1 MPQTDQQ
8 KIIEIRVRYDQAV
21 QGIAKYTQAIN
32 QLKTKQQELKGKLK
46 QGTISEQ
53 QYNTAMAQ
61 NREQVKAY
69 QADIRALSREY
80 QNNIKEQ
87 RENEGSLVSLRAQL
101 SRLTASYDQLGREM
115 RKGEMGENLRKQ
127 IMEVSQELKEAEA
140 ETNRFYRNVGNYE
153 SGFNGLN
160 MSVQQILREMPNAA
174 MSMNTFF
181 LAISNN
187 IPMLVDEINR
197 LREANKAAAAEGR
210 AGVSIWKALS
220 GAFFSWNTAIS
231 VGVTLLTVYG
241 GEIVKWIAN
250 LFKGKDALDQIQ
262 KSQQEFNAFQRKMNE
277 DWRNS
282 VAQTAGENI
291 AAYQKLMREYN
302 ALGNNMQAKEK
313 FITDNQEAFHNLGF
327 SVTGVTDAES
337 LLVKNT
343 DAVVNA
349 LVARAKAA
357 AYEQQITDA
366 TQRYI
371 NQTEYNRS
379 TVAGGGFYNRIR
391 AGQSYITTGVI
402 PELLRGLREGE
413 DYILTASQSL
423 SRFEVTVAGAARI
436 NAQRSKEAAE
446 RLKDNNA
453 EAKRQLDE
461 VVNRATEGLEQQANA
476 AKQIYKKI
484 GVTEYSP
491 AEDKYAKQQETAA
504 QKAARLRAEA
514 NKKALQ
520 EQQKADELLNKLI
533 ENNLERR
540 RAEITT
546 QYDNEIETLKNRLA
560 TEKNLNADA
569 RKAMNSQ
576 ITSLEKI
583 KNQELAKIDEEA
595 IRAEV
600 ERETQWLAWLLEAAG
615 EDYRKRRD
623 IKLRE
628 LEDNEKLEE
637 ARIKSE
643 ISDEKER
650 EKQLEA
656 MHKAFN
662 ARRKAITDEY
672 VKDTTDAQVKAINDK
687 FTNQINGLGYDT
699 GADSELKKAEL
710 ELNKWLEIR
719 ANARQ
724 EDGESAEAYAKRL
737 QDIDAQVTAAKQ
749 RYNQV
754 QINAEKVKWNTISSL
769 TNSAAQL
776 VRNFGAESKAMT
788 ALAKTLA
795 LATVAINTGKAISEA
810 IAANAGSP
818 WGFATIATVIAQ
830 ILSAMTSAT
839 SIINSAKFATGGLV
853 SGPGTGT
860 SDSIPAMLSNG
871 ESVMTARATGMF
883 APLLSTLNQLGGG
896 VPITPG
902 EPTPAIG
909 EEFLAAAIAK
919 GMERM
924 PRPVV
929 SVEEIN
935 KVSKRVEVIERMG
948 RV

>member
-32 QLKTKQQELKGKLK
+32 QLKTEQQQLKDELK

-197 LREANKAAAAEGR
+197 LREANKAAAVEGR

-241 GEIVKWIAN
+241 GEIVKWIGN
-250 LFKGKDALDQIQ
+250 LFNAKKQVGILADEVNRYNSAMVEARKRAGEEIGQLRVLYSQVSNVNLSMEARLSAVKKLQTEYPAYFKNLTKEQILAGNASAAYRQLTNDIIAAARARAAQERINELAGRQIQ
-262 KSQQEFNAFQRKMNE
+262 EQRGANADDNWIRTNQQLYEQAIRYRQENQRKLNE
-277 DWRNS
+277 QFGDDMTS
-282 VAQTAGENI
+282 P
-291 AAYQKLMREYN
+291 AARAATVEMYREYRKLFGYIVEDYDTISGRLERHKKN
-302 ALGNNMQAKEK
+302 VADIEKKMQ
-313 FITDNQEAFHNLGF
+313 GY
-327 SVTGVTDAES
+327 TG
-337 LLVKNT
+337 
-343 DAVVNA
+343 
-349 LVARAKAA
+349 
-357 AYEQQITDA
+357 
-366 TQRYI
+366 YI
-371 NQTEYNRS
+371 NQAADAMGRLEY
-379 TVAGGGFYNRIR
+379 
-391 AGQSYITTGVI
+391 
-402 PELLRGLREGE
+402 
-413 DYILTASQSL
+413 DD
-423 SRFEVTVAGAARI
+423 
-436 NAQRSKEAAE
+436 KEA
-446 RLKDNNA
+446 K
-453 EAKRQLDE
+453 
-461 VVNRATEGLEQQANA
+461 TM
-476 AKQIYKKI
+476 
-484 GVTEYSP
+484 
-491 AEDKYAKQQETAA
+491 AKQQETAA

-600 ERETQWLAWLLEAAG
+600 ERETQRLAWLLEAAG

-643 ISDEKER
+643 IFDEKER

-749 RYNQV
+749 RYNQA

-810 IAANAGSP
+810 IAANAGKP

>member
-8 KIIEIRVRYDQAV
+8 KIIEIKIRMDDAMR
-21 QGIAKYTQAIN
+21 GIADYVKQITELKAEQKKLN
-32 QLKTKQQELKGKLK
+32 QQLKDN
-46 QGTISEQ
+46 TITEAEYASK
-53 QYNTAMAQ
+53 MAQ
-61 NREQVKAY
+61 NREKIKSYNAS
-69 QADIRALSREY
+69 IRALSKEY
-80 QNNIKEQ
+80 QSNIKEQ

-160 MSVQQILREMPNAA
+160 TSVQQILREMPNAA

-197 LREANKAAAAEGR
+197 LREANKAAAADGK

-220 GAFFSWNTAIS
+220 GALFSWNTVIS

-241 GEIVKWIAN
+241 GEIVKWIGN
-250 LFKGKDALDQIQ
+250 LFKAKEQVGILTDEVNRHNSAMANAQKRAGEEIGQLRTLRARAEDVSLSMRARLAAVKELQKKYPAYLGNLTKEEILAGRASSAYKQLTQDILAAARARAAQERIDELAGRQIQ
-262 KSQQEFNAFQRKMNE
+262 EQRGATADTNFTRRNREAYNVAIQREERRRQLRELMDDEGIVWRSDYADEWAELRKLQDADKVLIAQFNQRNE
-277 DWRNS
+277 RLENHKK
-282 VAQTAGENI
+282 NI
-291 AAYQKLMREYN
+291 AAY
-302 ALGNNMQAKEK
+302 EK
-313 FITDNQEAFHNLGF
+313 QM
-327 SVTGVTDAES
+327 
-337 LLVKNT
+337 
-343 DAVVNA
+343 
-349 LVARAKAA
+349 
-357 AYEQQITDA
+357 
-366 TQRYI
+366 
-371 NQTEYNRS
+371 
-379 TVAGGGFYNRIR
+379 
-391 AGQSYITTGVI
+391 QSYTGVI
-402 PELLRGLREGE
+402 K
-413 DYILTASQSL
+413 Q
-423 SRFEVTVAGAARI
+423 AADAMERLEYDD
-436 NAQRSKEAAE
+436 KEA
-446 RLKDNNA
+446 K
-453 EAKRQLDE
+453 
-461 VVNRATEGLEQQANA
+461 
-476 AKQIYKKI
+476 
-484 GVTEYSP
+484 
-491 AEDKYAKQQETAA
+491 
-504 QKAARLRAEA
+504 KAARLRAEA

-533 ENNLERR
+533 ENNLGRR

-600 ERETQWLAWLLEAAG
+600 ERETQRLAWLLEAAG

-643 ISDEKER
+643 IFDEKER

-672 VKDTTDAQVKAINDK
+672 VKDTTGAQVKAINDK

-749 RYNQV
+749 RYNQA

-810 IAANAGSP
+810 IATHAGRWDFWS
-818 WGFATIATVIAQ
+818 IAPLVAQ
-830 ILSAMTSAT
+830 ILSAMATAT

>member
-32 QLKTKQQELKGKLK
+32 QLKTEQQQLKDELK

-153 SGFNGLN
+153 SGFKGLN

-197 LREANKAAAAEGR
+197 LREANKAAAADGK

-220 GAFFSWNTAIS
+220 GALFSWNTVIS

-423 SRFEVTVAGAARI
+423 SKFEVTVAGAVRI

-446 RLKDNNA
+446 RLKANNE
-453 EAKRQLDE
+453 EARRQLDE
-461 VVNRATEGLEQQANA
+461 VVNRATEGLEQQVNAEQSIYNKLGITRYNEKEAEKMAKPQLKQEQTDANERAPKENEESERLQELQDQLADIVAKGYEERRKIVA
-476 AKQIYKKI
+476 AKYDREI
-484 GVTEYSP
+484 
-491 AEDKYAKQQETAA
+491 
-504 QKAARLRAEA
+504 
-514 NKKALQ
+514 
-520 EQQKADELLNKLI
+520 
-533 ENNLERR
+533 
-540 RAEITT
+540 AEIK
-546 QYDNEIETLKNRLA
+546 ERLA
-560 TEKNLNADA
+560 TENNLIAEDQKKMNEQVVTLEQLKN
-569 RKAMNSQ
+569 K
-576 ITSLEKI
+576 
-583 KNQELAKIDEEA
+583 ELDKLAEEQMFKD
-595 IRAEV
+595 IEN
-600 ERETQWLAWLLEAAG
+600 ERTRIEQQLVAAG
-615 EDYRKRRD
+615 DNWEKQKEARRQM
-623 IKLRE
+623 
-628 LEDNEKLEE
+628 LEQEQVEAE
-637 ARIKSE
+637 ARIMSE
-643 ISDEKER
+643 VENEEERNQRLFELREVFNQKRLALEKKFSEEETKQR
-650 EKQLEA
+650 KAEAAKAMKIEQEKYTAAGQLTNAAAKALEA
-656 MHKAFN
+656 
-662 ARRKAITDEY
+662 
-672 VKDTTDAQVKAINDK
+672 
-687 FTNQINGLGYDT
+687 
-699 GADSELKKAEL
+699 
-710 ELNKWLEIR
+710 
-719 ANARQ
+719 
-724 EDGESAEAYAKRL
+724 
-737 QDIDAQVTAAKQ
+737 
-749 RYNQV
+749 
-754 QINAEKVKWNTISSL
+754 
-769 TNSAAQL
+769 
-776 VRNFGAESKAMT
+776 FGNESKALT
-788 ALAKTLA
+788 ALSKTLA

-810 IAANAGSP
+810 IAANAGKP

>member
-32 QLKTKQQELKGKLK
+32 QLKTEQQQLKDELK

-197 LREANKAAAAEGR
+197 LREANKAAAADGK

-241 GEIVKWIAN
+241 GEIVKWIGN
-250 LFKGKDALDQIQ
+250 LFNAKKQVGILADEVNRYNSSMVEARKRAGEEIGQLRVLYSQVSNVNLSMEARLSAVKKLQTEYPAYFKNLTKEQILAGNASAAYRQLTNDIMVAARARAAQERINELAGRQIQ
-262 KSQQEFNAFQRKMNE
+262 EQRGANADDNWIRENQQLYEQAIRYRQENQRKLNE
-277 DWRNS
+277 QFGDDMTS
-282 VAQTAGENI
+282 P
-291 AAYQKLMREYN
+291 AARAATVEMYREYRKLFGYIVEDYDKISGRLERHKKN
-302 ALGNNMQAKEK
+302 VADIEKKMQ
-313 FITDNQEAFHNLGF
+313 GY
-327 SVTGVTDAES
+327 TG
-337 LLVKNT
+337 
-343 DAVVNA
+343 
-349 LVARAKAA
+349 
-357 AYEQQITDA
+357 
-366 TQRYI
+366 YI
-371 NQTEYNRS
+371 NQAADAMGRLEY
-379 TVAGGGFYNRIR
+379 
-391 AGQSYITTGVI
+391 
-402 PELLRGLREGE
+402 
-413 DYILTASQSL
+413 DD
-423 SRFEVTVAGAARI
+423 
-436 NAQRSKEAAE
+436 KEA
-446 RLKDNNA
+446 
-453 EAKRQLDE
+453 
-461 VVNRATEGLEQQANA
+461 
-476 AKQIYKKI
+476 KKM
-484 GVTEYSP
+484 
-491 AEDKYAKQQETAA
+491 AKQQETAA

-600 ERETQWLAWLLEAAG
+600 ERETQRLAWLLEAAG
-615 EDYRKRRD
+615 KDYRKRRD

-643 ISDEKER
+643 IFDEKER

-699 GADSELKKAEL
+699 GADREHKKAEL

-749 RYNQV
+749 RYNQA
-754 QINAEKVKWNTISSL
+754 QINAEKVKWNSISSL

-810 IAANAGSP
+810 IAANAGKP

>member
-32 QLKTKQQELKGKLK
+32 QLKTEQQQLKEELK

-197 LREANKAAAAEGR
+197 LREANKAAAADGK

-220 GAFFSWNTAIS
+220 GALFSWNTVIS

-241 GEIVKWIAN
+241 GEIVKWIGN
-250 LFKGKDALDQIQ
+250 LFKAKEQVGILTDEVNRHNSAMANAQKRAGEEIGQLRTLRARAEDVSLSMRARLAAVEELQKKYPAYLGNLTKEEILAGRASSAYKQLTQDILAAARARAAQERIDELAGRQIQ
-262 KSQQEFNAFQRKMNE
+262 EQRGATADTNFMRRNREAYNVAIQREERRRQLRELMDDEGIVWRSDYADEWAELRKLQDADKVLIAQFNQRNE
-277 DWRNS
+277 RLENHKK
-282 VAQTAGENI
+282 NI
-291 AAYQKLMREYN
+291 AAY
-302 ALGNNMQAKEK
+302 EK
-313 FITDNQEAFHNLGF
+313 QM
-327 SVTGVTDAES
+327 
-337 LLVKNT
+337 
-343 DAVVNA
+343 
-349 LVARAKAA
+349 
-357 AYEQQITDA
+357 
-366 TQRYI
+366 
-371 NQTEYNRS
+371 
-379 TVAGGGFYNRIR
+379 
-391 AGQSYITTGVI
+391 QSYTGVI
-402 PELLRGLREGE
+402 N
-413 DYILTASQSL
+413 Q
-423 SRFEVTVAGAARI
+423 AADAMERLEYDD
-436 NAQRSKEAAE
+436 KEAEKMAKPQLKQEQADANERAPKENEESE
-446 RLKDNNA
+446 RLQELQDQLA
-453 EAKRQLDE
+453 DIVAKGYEERRKI
-461 VVNRATEGLEQQANA
+461 VA
-476 AKQIYKKI
+476 AKYDREI
-484 GVTEYSP
+484 
-491 AEDKYAKQQETAA
+491 
-504 QKAARLRAEA
+504 
-514 NKKALQ
+514 
-520 EQQKADELLNKLI
+520 
-533 ENNLERR
+533 
-540 RAEITT
+540 AEIK
-546 QYDNEIETLKNRLA
+546 ERLA
-560 TEKNLNADA
+560 TENNLTAENRKKMNEQVVTLEQLKNKELDKLAEEQMFKDIENERTRIEQQLVAAGDNWEKQKEA
-569 RKAMNSQ
+569 RRQM
-576 ITSLEKI
+576 LE
-583 KNQELAKIDEEA
+583 QE
-595 IRAEV
+595 
-600 ERETQWLAWLLEAAG
+600 QLEA
-615 EDYRKRRD
+615 
-623 IKLRE
+623 
-628 LEDNEKLEE
+628 E
-637 ARIKSE
+637 ARIMSE
-643 ISDEKER
+643 VENEEERNQRLYELREAFNQKRLALEKKFSEEETKQR
-650 EKQLEA
+650 KAEAAKALKIEQEKYTAAGQLTNAAAKALEA
-656 MHKAFN
+656 
-662 ARRKAITDEY
+662 
-672 VKDTTDAQVKAINDK
+672 
-687 FTNQINGLGYDT
+687 
-699 GADSELKKAEL
+699 
-710 ELNKWLEIR
+710 
-719 ANARQ
+719 
-724 EDGESAEAYAKRL
+724 
-737 QDIDAQVTAAKQ
+737 
-749 RYNQV
+749 
-754 QINAEKVKWNTISSL
+754 
-769 TNSAAQL
+769 
-776 VRNFGAESKAMT
+776 FGNESKALT
-788 ALAKTLA
+788 ALSKTLA
-795 LATVAINTGKAISEA
+795 LATVAINTGKAISDA
-810 IAANAGSP
+810 IAANAGKP

>member
-32 QLKTKQQELKGKLK
+32 QLKTEQQQLKDELK

-197 LREANKAAAAEGR
+197 LREANKSAAADGK

-220 GAFFSWNTAIS
+220 GALFSWNTVIS

-241 GEIVKWIAN
+241 GEIVKWIGN
-250 LFKGKDALDQIQ
+250 LFKAKEQVGILTDEVNRHNSAMANAQKRAGEEIGQLRTLRARAEDVSLSMRARLAAVEELQKKYPAYLGNLTKEEILAGRASSAYKQLTQDILAAARARAAQERIDELAGRQIQ
-262 KSQQEFNAFQRKMNE
+262 EQRGARADTNFMRRNREAYNVAIQREERRRQLRELMDDEGIVWRSDYADEWAELRKLQDTDKVLIAQFNQRNE
-277 DWRNS
+277 RLENHKK
-282 VAQTAGENI
+282 NI
-291 AAYQKLMREYN
+291 AAY
-302 ALGNNMQAKEK
+302 EK
-313 FITDNQEAFHNLGF
+313 QM
-327 SVTGVTDAES
+327 
-337 LLVKNT
+337 
-343 DAVVNA
+343 
-349 LVARAKAA
+349 
-357 AYEQQITDA
+357 
-366 TQRYI
+366 
-371 NQTEYNRS
+371 
-379 TVAGGGFYNRIR
+379 
-391 AGQSYITTGVI
+391 QSYTGVI
-402 PELLRGLREGE
+402 K
-413 DYILTASQSL
+413 Q
-423 SRFEVTVAGAARI
+423 AADAMGRLEYDD
-436 NAQRSKEAAE
+436 KEAEKMAKPQLKQEQTDAKERAPKEKEESE
-446 RLKDNNA
+446 RLQELQDQLA
-453 EAKRQLDE
+453 DIVAKGYEERRKI
-461 VVNRATEGLEQQANA
+461 VA
-476 AKQIYKKI
+476 AKYDREI
-484 GVTEYSP
+484 
-491 AEDKYAKQQETAA
+491 
-504 QKAARLRAEA
+504 
-514 NKKALQ
+514 
-520 EQQKADELLNKLI
+520 
-533 ENNLERR
+533 
-540 RAEITT
+540 AEIK
-546 QYDNEIETLKNRLA
+546 ERLA
-560 TEKNLNADA
+560 TENNLTAENQKKMNEQVVTLEQLKNKELDKLAEEQMFKDIENERTRIEQQLVAAGDNWEKQKEA
-569 RKAMNSQ
+569 RRQM
-576 ITSLEKI
+576 LE
-583 KNQELAKIDEEA
+583 QE
-595 IRAEV
+595 
-600 ERETQWLAWLLEAAG
+600 QLEA
-615 EDYRKRRD
+615 
-623 IKLRE
+623 
-628 LEDNEKLEE
+628 E
-637 ARIKSE
+637 ARIMSE
-643 ISDEKER
+643 VENEEERNQRLFELREAFNQKRLELEKKFSEEETKQR
-650 EKQLEA
+650 QAEAAKALKIDQEKYTAAGQLTNAAAKALEA
-656 MHKAFN
+656 
-662 ARRKAITDEY
+662 
-672 VKDTTDAQVKAINDK
+672 
-687 FTNQINGLGYDT
+687 
-699 GADSELKKAEL
+699 
-710 ELNKWLEIR
+710 
-719 ANARQ
+719 
-724 EDGESAEAYAKRL
+724 
-737 QDIDAQVTAAKQ
+737 
-749 RYNQV
+749 
-754 QINAEKVKWNTISSL
+754 
-769 TNSAAQL
+769 
-776 VRNFGAESKAMT
+776 FGNESKELT
-788 ALAKTLA
+788 ALSKTLA

-810 IAANAGSP
+810 IATHAGRWDFWS
-818 WGFATIATVIAQ
+818 IAPIIAQ
-830 ILSAMTSAT
+830 IISAMTTAT

-871 ESVMTARATGMF
+871 ESVMTARATSMF

-896 VPITPG
+896 VPITSG

-948 RV
+948 SV

>member
-8 KIIEIRVRYDQAV
+8 KIIEIKIRMDDAMR
-21 QGIAKYTQAIN
+21 GIADYVKQITELKAEQKKLN
-32 QLKTKQQELKGKLK
+32 QQLKDN
-46 QGTISEQ
+46 TITEAEYASK
-53 QYNTAMAQ
+53 MAQ
-61 NREQVKAY
+61 NREKIKSYNAS
-69 QADIRALSREY
+69 IRALSKEY
-80 QNNIKEQ
+80 QSNIKIQKAE
-87 RENEGSLVSLRAQL
+87 EGSLVALREQL
-101 SRLTASYDQLGREM
+101 NM
-115 RKGEMGENLRKQ
+115 LRKEYDRLGNRESNRGQ
-127 IMEVSQELKEAEA
+127 QLQKEIQDINKTLMEAEA
-140 ETNRFYRNVGNYE
+140 ATGRFQRNVGNYA

-197 LREANKAAAAEGR
+197 LREANKAAAADGK

-220 GAFFSWNTAIS
+220 GALFSWNTVIS

-423 SRFEVTVAGAARI
+423 SRFEVTAAGAARI

-446 RLKDNNA
+446 RLKANNE
-453 EAKRQLDE
+453 EARRQLDE
-461 VVNRATEGLEQQANA
+461 VVNRATEGLEQQVNAEQSIYNKLGITRYNKKEAEGESKKRPKPEQTDANEGAQKEKEESERLQELQDQLADIVAKGYEERRKIVA
-476 AKQIYKKI
+476 AKYDREI
-484 GVTEYSP
+484 
-491 AEDKYAKQQETAA
+491 AEMKE
-504 QKAARLRAEA
+504 
-514 NKKALQ
+514 
-520 EQQKADELLNKLI
+520 
-533 ENNLERR
+533 
-540 RAEITT
+540 
-546 QYDNEIETLKNRLA
+546 RLA
-560 TEKNLNADA
+560 TENDLTAENRKTMNEKVVTLEQLKN
-569 RKAMNSQ
+569 K
-576 ITSLEKI
+576 
-583 KNQELAKIDEEA
+583 ELDKL
-595 IRAEV
+595 AEDQMFKDIEN
-600 ERETQWLAWLLEAAG
+600 ERTRIEQQLVAAG
-615 EDYRKRRD
+615 DNWEKQKEARRQM
-623 IKLRE
+623 
-628 LEDNEKLEE
+628 LEQEQVEAE
-637 ARIKSE
+637 ARIMSE
-643 ISDEKER
+643 VENEEERNQRLFELREAFNQKRLELEKKFSEEETKQR
-650 EKQLEA
+650 KAEAAKALKIEQEKYTAAGQLTNAAAKALEA
-656 MHKAFN
+656 
-662 ARRKAITDEY
+662 
-672 VKDTTDAQVKAINDK
+672 
-687 FTNQINGLGYDT
+687 
-699 GADSELKKAEL
+699 
-710 ELNKWLEIR
+710 
-719 ANARQ
+719 
-724 EDGESAEAYAKRL
+724 
-737 QDIDAQVTAAKQ
+737 
-749 RYNQV
+749 
-754 QINAEKVKWNTISSL
+754 
-769 TNSAAQL
+769 
-776 VRNFGAESKAMT
+776 FGNESKALT
-788 ALAKTLA
+788 ALSKTLA

-810 IAANAGSP
+810 IAANAGTP

>member
-32 QLKTKQQELKGKLK
+32 QLKTEQQQLKDELK

-241 GEIVKWIAN
+241 GEIVKWIGN
-250 LFKGKDALDQIQ
+250 LF
-262 KSQQEFNAFQRKMNE
+262 NAKKQVGILADEVNRYNSSMVEARK
-277 DWRNS
+277 R
-282 VAQTAGENI
+282 AGEEIGQLRVLYSQVSNVNLSME
-291 AAYQKLMREYN
+291 ARLSAVKKLQTEYPAYFKNLTKEQILAGN
-302 ALGNNMQAKEK
+302 A
-313 FITDNQEAFHNLGF
+313 
-327 SVTGVTDAES
+327 
-337 LLVKNT
+337 
-343 DAVVNA
+343 
-349 LVARAKAA
+349 AA
-357 AYEQQITDA
+357 AYRQLTNDIMAAARARAAQERIDELAGRQIQEQRGANADA
-366 TQRYI
+366 NWIRKNQQLYEQAIRYRQENQRKLNEQFGDDMTSPAARAATVEMYREYRKLFGYIVEEYDKISGRLERHKKNVADIEKQMQGYTGYI
-371 NQTEYNRS
+371 NQAADAMGRLEY
-379 TVAGGGFYNRIR
+379 
-391 AGQSYITTGVI
+391 
-402 PELLRGLREGE
+402 
-413 DYILTASQSL
+413 DD
-423 SRFEVTVAGAARI
+423 
-436 NAQRSKEAAE
+436 KEAEKMPKPQLKQEQTDANEIAPKENEESE
-446 RLKDNNA
+446 RLQELQDKLADIV
-453 EAKRQLDE
+453 AKGYEERRKI
-461 VVNRATEGLEQQANA
+461 VA
-476 AKQIYKKI
+476 AKYDREI
-484 GVTEYSP
+484 
-491 AEDKYAKQQETAA
+491 
-504 QKAARLRAEA
+504 
-514 NKKALQ
+514 
-520 EQQKADELLNKLI
+520 
-533 ENNLERR
+533 
-540 RAEITT
+540 AEIK
-546 QYDNEIETLKNRLA
+546 ERLA
-560 TEKNLNADA
+560 TENNLTAEDQKKMNEQVVTLEQLKNKELDKLAEEQMFKDIENERTRIEQQLVAAGDNWEKQKEA
-569 RKAMNSQ
+569 RRQM
-576 ITSLEKI
+576 LE
-583 KNQELAKIDEEA
+583 QE
-595 IRAEV
+595 
-600 ERETQWLAWLLEAAG
+600 QLEA
-615 EDYRKRRD
+615 
-623 IKLRE
+623 
-628 LEDNEKLEE
+628 E
-637 ARIKSE
+637 ARIMSE
-643 ISDEKER
+643 VENEEERNQLLYELREAFNQKRLALEKKFSEEETKQR
-650 EKQLEA
+650 KAEAAKALKIEQEKYTAAGQLTNAAAKALEA
-656 MHKAFN
+656 
-662 ARRKAITDEY
+662 
-672 VKDTTDAQVKAINDK
+672 
-687 FTNQINGLGYDT
+687 
-699 GADSELKKAEL
+699 
-710 ELNKWLEIR
+710 
-719 ANARQ
+719 
-724 EDGESAEAYAKRL
+724 
-737 QDIDAQVTAAKQ
+737 
-749 RYNQV
+749 
-754 QINAEKVKWNTISSL
+754 
-769 TNSAAQL
+769 
-776 VRNFGAESKAMT
+776 FGNESKALT
-788 ALAKTLA
+788 ALSKTLA

-810 IAANAGSP
+810 IAANAGKP

>member
-32 QLKTKQQELKGKLK
+32 QLKTEQQQLKDELK

-53 QYNTAMAQ
+53 QYNTAMAR

-153 SGFNGLN
+153 SGFKGLN

-197 LREANKAAAAEGR
+197 LREANKAAAADGK

-220 GAFFSWNTAIS
+220 GALFSWNTVIS

-241 GEIVKWIAN
+241 GEIVKWIGN
-250 LFKGKDALDQIQ
+250 LFKAKEQVGILTDEVNRHNSAMANAQKRAGEEIGQLRTLRARAEDVSLSKRARLAAVEELQKKYPAYLGNLTKEEILAGRASSAYKQLTQDILAAARARATQERIDELAGRQIQ
-262 KSQQEFNAFQRKMNE
+262 EQRGATADTNFMRRNREAYNVAIQREERRRQLRELMDDEGIVWRSDYADEWAELRKLQDADKVLIEQFNQRNE
-277 DWRNS
+277 RLENHKK
-282 VAQTAGENI
+282 NI
-291 AAYQKLMREYN
+291 AAY
-302 ALGNNMQAKEK
+302 EK
-313 FITDNQEAFHNLGF
+313 QM
-327 SVTGVTDAES
+327 
-337 LLVKNT
+337 
-343 DAVVNA
+343 
-349 LVARAKAA
+349 
-357 AYEQQITDA
+357 
-366 TQRYI
+366 
-371 NQTEYNRS
+371 
-379 TVAGGGFYNRIR
+379 
-391 AGQSYITTGVI
+391 QSYTGVI
-402 PELLRGLREGE
+402 K
-413 DYILTASQSL
+413 Q
-423 SRFEVTVAGAARI
+423 AADAMGRLEYDD
-436 NAQRSKEAAE
+436 KEA
-446 RLKDNNA
+446 
-453 EAKRQLDE
+453 
-461 VVNRATEGLEQQANA
+461 
-476 AKQIYKKI
+476 KKM
-484 GVTEYSP
+484 
-491 AEDKYAKQQETAA
+491 AKQQETAA

-600 ERETQWLAWLLEAAG
+600 ERETQRLAWLLEAAG

-643 ISDEKER
+643 IFDEKER

-699 GADSELKKAEL
+699 GTDSELKKAEL

-749 RYNQV
+749 RYNQA
-754 QINAEKVKWNTISSL
+754 QINAEEVKWNTISSL

-810 IAANAGSP
+810 IATHAGRWDFWS
-818 WGFATIATVIAQ
+818 IAPIIAQ

>member
-32 QLKTKQQELKGKLK
+32 QLKTEQQQLKNELK

-197 LREANKAAAAEGR
+197 LREANKAAAADGK

-220 GAFFSWNTAIS
+220 GALFSWNTVIS

-241 GEIVKWIAN
+241 GEIVKWIGN
-250 LFKGKDALDQIQ
+250 LFKAKEQVGILTDEVNRHNSAMANAQKRAGEEIGQLRTLRARAEDVSLSMRARLAAVEELQKKYPAYLGNLTKEEILAGRASSAYKQLTQDILAAARARAAQERIDELAGRQIQ
-262 KSQQEFNAFQRKMNE
+262 EQRGATADTNFMRRNREAYNVAIQREERRRQLRELMDDEGIVWRSDYADEWAELRKLQDADKVLIAQFNQRNE
-277 DWRNS
+277 RLENHKK
-282 VAQTAGENI
+282 NI
-291 AAYQKLMREYN
+291 AAY
-302 ALGNNMQAKEK
+302 EK
-313 FITDNQEAFHNLGF
+313 QM
-327 SVTGVTDAES
+327 
-337 LLVKNT
+337 
-343 DAVVNA
+343 
-349 LVARAKAA
+349 
-357 AYEQQITDA
+357 
-366 TQRYI
+366 
-371 NQTEYNRS
+371 
-379 TVAGGGFYNRIR
+379 
-391 AGQSYITTGVI
+391 QSYTGVI
-402 PELLRGLREGE
+402 N
-413 DYILTASQSL
+413 Q
-423 SRFEVTVAGAARI
+423 AADAMERLEYDD
-436 NAQRSKEAAE
+436 KEAEKMAKPQLKQEQADANERAPKENEESE
-446 RLKDNNA
+446 RLQELQDQLA
-453 EAKRQLDE
+453 DIVAKGYEERRKI
-461 VVNRATEGLEQQANA
+461 VA
-476 AKQIYKKI
+476 AKYDREI
-484 GVTEYSP
+484 
-491 AEDKYAKQQETAA
+491 
-504 QKAARLRAEA
+504 
-514 NKKALQ
+514 
-520 EQQKADELLNKLI
+520 
-533 ENNLERR
+533 
-540 RAEITT
+540 AEIK
-546 QYDNEIETLKNRLA
+546 ERLA
-560 TEKNLNADA
+560 TENNLTAENRKKMNEQVVTLEQLKNKELDKLAEEQMFKDIENERTRIEQQLVAAGDNWEKQKEA
-569 RKAMNSQ
+569 RRQM
-576 ITSLEKI
+576 LE
-583 KNQELAKIDEEA
+583 QE
-595 IRAEV
+595 
-600 ERETQWLAWLLEAAG
+600 QLEA
-615 EDYRKRRD
+615 
-623 IKLRE
+623 
-628 LEDNEKLEE
+628 E
-637 ARIKSE
+637 ARIMSE
-643 ISDEKER
+643 VENEEERNQRLYELREAFNQKRLALEKKFSEEETKQR
-650 EKQLEA
+650 KAEAAKALKIEQEKYTAAGQLTNAAAKALEA
-656 MHKAFN
+656 
-662 ARRKAITDEY
+662 
-672 VKDTTDAQVKAINDK
+672 
-687 FTNQINGLGYDT
+687 
-699 GADSELKKAEL
+699 
-710 ELNKWLEIR
+710 
-719 ANARQ
+719 
-724 EDGESAEAYAKRL
+724 
-737 QDIDAQVTAAKQ
+737 
-749 RYNQV
+749 
-754 QINAEKVKWNTISSL
+754 
-769 TNSAAQL
+769 
-776 VRNFGAESKAMT
+776 FGNESKALT
-788 ALAKTLA
+788 ALSKTLA

-810 IAANAGSP
+810 IAANAGKP

>member
-32 QLKTKQQELKGKLK
+32 QLKTEQQQLKDELK

-61 NREQVKAY
+61 NREKVKAY

-241 GEIVKWIAN
+241 GEIVKWIGS
-250 LFKGKDALDQIQ
+250 LFQ
-262 KSQQEFNAFQRKMNE
+262 
-277 DWRNS
+277 
-282 VAQTAGENI
+282 
-291 AAYQKLMREYN
+291 
-302 ALGNNMQAKEK
+302 
-313 FITDNQEAFHNLGF
+313 
-327 SVTGVTDAES
+327 
-337 LLVKNT
+337 
-343 DAVVNA
+343 
-349 LVARAKAA
+349 
-357 AYEQQITDA
+357 
-366 TQRYI
+366 
-371 NQTEYNRS
+371 
-379 TVAGGGFYNRIR
+379 
-391 AGQSYITTGVI
+391 
-402 PELLRGLREGE
+402 
-413 DYILTASQSL
+413 
-423 SRFEVTVAGAARI
+423 
-436 NAQRSKEAAE
+436 SKEAIDANKTAQEAMHEAMIKGSQSAAQETVSLRTLYMTAQDTTQAMQTRISAVDELQRKYPGYFGNMSQEAILTGKASEAYRQLTDDILATAQARAYENKIAE
-446 RLKDNNA
+446 LTEKNIDIQDKIDEQTKYLNDNKKAYNSALKASRTYYGTSTAGVGVYINANKELTDTFEETQEALKDNKAELDANNA
-453 EAKRQLDE
+453 AISRMEDRVLKLQEARHRLNNGENNNNNGVITPNSTSNEDDPTDTEKQQQRELEEQRKAQDLLYDLAQSGYEKRRQL
-461 VVNRATEGLEQQANA
+461 VN
-476 AKQIYKKI
+476 I
-484 GVTEYSP
+484 EYDRRI
-491 AEDKYAKQQETAA
+491 EDIK
-504 QKAARLRAEA
+504 R
-514 NKKALQ
+514 N
-520 EQQKADELLNKLI
+520 
-533 ENNLERR
+533 
-540 RAEITT
+540 
-546 QYDNEIETLKNRLA
+546 LA
-560 TEKNLNADA
+560 TEKNLTEGA
-569 RKAMNSQ
+569 RKAMNEQ
-576 ITSLEKI
+576 IS
-583 KNQELAKIDEEA
+583 
-595 IRAEV
+595 
-600 ERETQWLAWLLEAAG
+600 LLERKKNEELDKLSEEQMYKDIEAEKKRIEQQLVAAG
-615 EDYRKRRD
+615 DNWEKQKEARRQM
-623 IKLRE
+623 
-628 LEDNEKLEE
+628 LEQEQLEAE
-637 ARIKSE
+637 ARIMSE
-643 ISDEKER
+643 VENEEERNQLLNELREAFNQKRLALEKKFSEEETKQR
-650 EKQLEA
+650 KAEAAKALKIEQEKYTAAGQLTNAAAKALEA
-656 MHKAFN
+656 
-662 ARRKAITDEY
+662 
-672 VKDTTDAQVKAINDK
+672 
-687 FTNQINGLGYDT
+687 
-699 GADSELKKAEL
+699 
-710 ELNKWLEIR
+710 
-719 ANARQ
+719 
-724 EDGESAEAYAKRL
+724 
-737 QDIDAQVTAAKQ
+737 
-749 RYNQV
+749 
-754 QINAEKVKWNTISSL
+754 
-769 TNSAAQL
+769 
-776 VRNFGAESKAMT
+776 FGNESKALT
-788 ALAKTLA
+788 ALSKTLA

-810 IAANAGSP
+810 IAANAGKP

>member
-32 QLKTKQQELKGKLK
+32 QLKTEQQQLKDELK

-197 LREANKAAAAEGR
+197 LREANKAAAVEGR

-241 GEIVKWIAN
+241 GEIVKWIGN
-250 LFKGKDALDQIQ
+250 LFNAKKQVGILADEVNRYNSAMVGARKRAGEEIGQLRVLYSQASNVNLSMEARLSAVKKLQTEYPAYFKNLTKEQILAGNASAAYRQLTNDIIAAARARAAQERINELAGRQIQ
-262 KSQQEFNAFQRKMNE
+262 EQRGANADDNWIRMNQQLYEQAIRYRQENQRKLNE
-277 DWRNS
+277 QFGDDMTS
-282 VAQTAGENI
+282 P
-291 AAYQKLMREYN
+291 AARAATVEIYREYRKLFGYIVEN
-302 ALGNNMQAKEK
+302 YDTISGRLERHKKNVADIEKKMQ
-313 FITDNQEAFHNLGF
+313 GY
-327 SVTGVTDAES
+327 TG
-337 LLVKNT
+337 
-343 DAVVNA
+343 
-349 LVARAKAA
+349 
-357 AYEQQITDA
+357 
-366 TQRYI
+366 YI
-371 NQTEYNRS
+371 NQAADAMGRLEY
-379 TVAGGGFYNRIR
+379 
-391 AGQSYITTGVI
+391 
-402 PELLRGLREGE
+402 
-413 DYILTASQSL
+413 DD
-423 SRFEVTVAGAARI
+423 
-436 NAQRSKEAAE
+436 KEA
-446 RLKDNNA
+446 K
-453 EAKRQLDE
+453 
-461 VVNRATEGLEQQANA
+461 TM
-476 AKQIYKKI
+476 
-484 GVTEYSP
+484 
-491 AEDKYAKQQETAA
+491 AKQQETAA

-600 ERETQWLAWLLEAAG
+600 ERETQRLAWLLEAAG

-643 ISDEKER
+643 IFDEKER

-687 FTNQINGLGYDT
+687 FTNQINGLGNDT

-724 EDGESAEAYAKRL
+724 EDCESAEAYAKRL

-749 RYNQV
+749 RYNQA
-754 QINAEKVKWNTISSL
+754 QINAEEVKWNSISSL

-810 IAANAGSP
+810 IAANAGKP

-830 ILSAMTSAT
+830 IFSAMTSAT
-839 SIINSAKFATGGLV
+839 SIINSAQFATGGLV

>member
-32 QLKTKQQELKGKLK
+32 QLKTEQQQLKDELK

-197 LREANKAAAAEGR
+197 LREANKAAAADGK

-220 GAFFSWNTAIS
+220 GALFSWNTVIS

-241 GEIVKWIAN
+241 GEIVKWIGN
-250 LFKGKDALDQIQ
+250 LFKAKEQVGILTDEVNRHNSAMANAQKRAGEEIGQLRTLRARAEDVSLSMRARLAAVEELQKKYPAYLGNLTKEEILAGRASSAYKQLTQDILAAARARAAQERIDELAGRQIQ
-262 KSQQEFNAFQRKMNE
+262 EQRGANADANWIRKNQQLYEQAIRYRQENQRKLNE
-277 DWRNS
+277 QFGDDMTS
-282 VAQTAGENI
+282 P
-291 AAYQKLMREYN
+291 AARAATVEMYREYRKLFGYVVEDYDKISGRLERHKKN
-302 ALGNNMQAKEK
+302 VADIEKQMQ
-313 FITDNQEAFHNLGF
+313 GY
-327 SVTGVTDAES
+327 TG
-337 LLVKNT
+337 
-343 DAVVNA
+343 
-349 LVARAKAA
+349 
-357 AYEQQITDA
+357 
-366 TQRYI
+366 YI
-371 NQTEYNRS
+371 NQAADAMGRLEY
-379 TVAGGGFYNRIR
+379 
-391 AGQSYITTGVI
+391 
-402 PELLRGLREGE
+402 
-413 DYILTASQSL
+413 DD
-423 SRFEVTVAGAARI
+423 
-436 NAQRSKEAAE
+436 KEA
-446 RLKDNNA
+446 
-453 EAKRQLDE
+453 
-461 VVNRATEGLEQQANA
+461 
-476 AKQIYKKI
+476 KKM
-484 GVTEYSP
+484 
-491 AEDKYAKQQETAA
+491 AKQQETAA

-600 ERETQWLAWLLEAAG
+600 ERETQRLAWLLEAAG

-643 ISDEKER
+643 IFDEKER

-749 RYNQV
+749 RYNQA
-754 QINAEKVKWNTISSL
+754 QINAEKVKWNAISSL

-810 IAANAGSP
+810 IAANAGKP

>member
-32 QLKTKQQELKGKLK
+32 QLKTEQQQLKDELKL
-46 QGTISEQ
+46 GTISEQ

-61 NREQVKAY
+61 NREKVKAY

-197 LREANKAAAAEGR
+197 LREANKAAAADGK

-220 GAFFSWNTAIS
+220 GALFSWNTVIS

-423 SRFEVTVAGAARI
+423 SRFEVTAAGAARI

-446 RLKDNNA
+446 RLKANNE
-453 EAKRQLDE
+453 EARRQLDE
-461 VVNRATEGLEQQANA
+461 VVNRATEGLEQQVNAEQSIYNKLGITRYNGKEAEEESKKRLKQEPKDAKEIAPKGNEESERLQELQDQLADIVAKGYEERRKIVA
-476 AKQIYKKI
+476 AKYDREI
-484 GVTEYSP
+484 
-491 AEDKYAKQQETAA
+491 
-504 QKAARLRAEA
+504 
-514 NKKALQ
+514 
-520 EQQKADELLNKLI
+520 
-533 ENNLERR
+533 
-540 RAEITT
+540 AEIK
-546 QYDNEIETLKNRLA
+546 ERLA
-560 TEKNLNADA
+560 TENNLTAEDQKKMNEQVVTLEQLKN
-569 RKAMNSQ
+569 K
-576 ITSLEKI
+576 
-583 KNQELAKIDEEA
+583 ELDKL
-595 IRAEV
+595 AEDQMFKDIEN
-600 ERETQWLAWLLEAAG
+600 ERTRIEQQLVAAG
-615 EDYRKRRD
+615 DNWEKQKEARRQM
-623 IKLRE
+623 
-628 LEDNEKLEE
+628 LEQEQVEAE
-637 ARIKSE
+637 ARIMSE
-643 ISDEKER
+643 VENEEERNQLLYELREAFNQKRLALEKKFSEEETKQR
-650 EKQLEA
+650 KAEAAKALKIEQEKYTAAGQLTNAAAKALEA
-656 MHKAFN
+656 
-662 ARRKAITDEY
+662 
-672 VKDTTDAQVKAINDK
+672 
-687 FTNQINGLGYDT
+687 
-699 GADSELKKAEL
+699 
-710 ELNKWLEIR
+710 
-719 ANARQ
+719 
-724 EDGESAEAYAKRL
+724 
-737 QDIDAQVTAAKQ
+737 
-749 RYNQV
+749 
-754 QINAEKVKWNTISSL
+754 
-769 TNSAAQL
+769 
-776 VRNFGAESKAMT
+776 FGNESKALT
-788 ALAKTLA
+788 ALSKTLA

-810 IAANAGSP
+810 IAANAGKP